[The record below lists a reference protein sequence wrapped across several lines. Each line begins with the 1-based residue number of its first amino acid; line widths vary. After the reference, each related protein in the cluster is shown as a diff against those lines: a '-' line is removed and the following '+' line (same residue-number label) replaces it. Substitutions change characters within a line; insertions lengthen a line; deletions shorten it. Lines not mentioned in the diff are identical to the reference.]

1 MLLLSEHPSLLFV
14 LQQNGIEAKENSKYG
29 LDHGAWIPLHLIFPE
44 GDIPIVQLS
53 LVDSLDPREHL
64 KIGHALS
71 PLLKDEDILIIGSGG
86 VTHNL
91 YNWRGHKGGPQVL
104 PFHQRDIFQQILIVL
119 FCIQPW
125 ATEFDQWVEGTLTG
139 HKGKEREDLLAGFP
153 NHPHARD
160 AHPRVEHFLPLLVIA
175 GLQE

>member
-1 MLLLSEHPSLLFV
+1 MLSEHFSHFV
-14 LQQNGIEAKENSKYG
+14 FQQNGIEAKENSKYG

-64 KIGHALS
+64 KIGRALS

-91 YNWRGHKGGPQVL
+91 YNWRGHNGGPQVF
-104 PFHQRDIFQQILIVL
+104 PFHQRDFPTDLDCAFRV
-119 FCIQPW
+119 QPW

-160 AHPRVEHFLPLLVIA
+160 AHPRVEHFLPLLVVA
-175 GLQE
+175 GLQG